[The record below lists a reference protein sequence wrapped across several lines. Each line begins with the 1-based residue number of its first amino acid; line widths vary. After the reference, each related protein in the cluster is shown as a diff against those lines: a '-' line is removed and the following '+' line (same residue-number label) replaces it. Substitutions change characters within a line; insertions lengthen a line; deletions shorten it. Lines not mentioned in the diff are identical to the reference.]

1 MTTTPTTTPHRL
13 GRDIAWNVVPV
24 VLLAGVGLGLNIGI
38 GGRAAWGPDA
48 LGVFNQITTAYFVL
62 AVFGALGIQYSVLRA
77 ISAHRADP
85 AQVAAIV
92 VGALVPTAAL
102 GAIVTAVFVLGRG
115 AVAALLD
122 SAPVADGMLWAAP
135 GLFCFT
141 VNKVLFGVV
150 NGLGR
155 MRAFAVYT
163 SLRYAMLAVGFG
175 IAVAV
180 DAEAAQ
186 LGGLWT
192 LAEGTLLIVLAGELV
207 ATVSLRRAAGWR
219 TWAVEHLRYG
229 TRGAGAT
236 LLFELNSRLDIWL
249 LGAVLSDHMVGIYSM
264 AASIA
269 EGVSSLTVVLQV
281 NVNPTI
287 AAALAA
293 PPAGGRADE
302 VEALVRRTRRWFVP
316 AMFGV
321 CALGA
326 AMFPLAIPWLTGD
339 PQFLDG
345 ALPFATLV
353 AGIALASA
361 WLPFNQ
367 VLLMGGHPGW
377 HTIYIAVA
385 VAANVVLNLL
395 LIPRFGLMGA
405 AAATAIALVLSAL
418 WLRGL
423 ARRLV
428 GVRL

>member
-13 GRDIAWNVVPV
+13 GRDIAWNVIPV

-38 GGRAAWGPDA
+38 GSRAAWGPEA
-48 LGVFNQITTAYFVL
+48 LGVFNQVTTAYFVL
-62 AVFGALGIQYSVLRA
+62 AVFGALGIQYSVLREVA
-77 ISAHRADP
+77 AHRADP

-92 VGALVPTAAL
+92 VGALVPTAVL
-102 GAIVTAVFVLGRG
+102 GAIVTAVFVVGRG

-122 SAPVADGMLWAAP
+122 STPVADGMLWAAP

-150 NGLGR
+150 NGLRR

-163 SLRYAMLAVGFG
+163 SLRYAVLAVGFG

-180 DAEAAQ
+180 DAEPAQ

-192 LAEGTLLIVLAGELV
+192 LTEGALLLVLAGELV
-207 ATVSLRRAAGWR
+207 ATVALRRATGWR
-219 TWAVEHLRYG
+219 SWVAAHLRYG

-249 LGAVLSDHMVGIYSM
+249 LGAVLSDDMVGIYSM

-281 NVNPTI
+281 NVNPTF
-287 AAALAA
+287 AAALA
-293 PPAGGRADE
+293 GGRVDE
-302 VEALVRRTRRWFVP
+302 VHALVRRTRRWFVP

-326 AMFPLAIPWLTGD
+326 AVFPLAIPWLTGD
-339 PQFLDG
+339 LQFLDG

-395 LIPRFGLMGA
+395 LIPRLGLMGA
-405 AAATAIALVLSAL
+405 ATATAIALVASAL